1 MGRRE
6 QREHIFKLLFMTQ
19 FNAEGDMPEQLSLY
33 FESLGELSEK
43 DQETIQEK
51 YDLILEQ
58 LEEIDR
64 QAAAD
69 SGKKGGGGGSSGDS
83 DPLVPDAV
91 EALLETGQGS
101 TSFLQRRLKV
111 GYARAARIM
120 DELEDRGIVGPQDGA
135 KPRELQIT
143 RAQWAE
149 IKERML

>member
-1 MGRRE
+1 MARFIKEG
-6 QREHIFKLLFMTQ
+6 QREEVT
-19 FNAEGDMPEQLSLY
+19 
-33 FESLGELSEK
+33 
-43 DQETIQEK
+43 
-51 YDLILEQ
+51 YDAAI